1 MPSTEGR
8 PQTKPSRRPNGS
20 STPSPATTAVPASTT
35 SSNRPTSSK
44 PIPRGGA
51 RKSAASSRRL
61 QIETHAADPQAL
73 AVRAESTV
81 ARDRQCTRRAG
92 GGKPHRRDA
101 LAPGAA
107 PAPRFGRP
115 RLVERDDGAADVAG
129 VEVDGGDVVQRDLPH
144 DADAERGEPL
154 ASGLE
159 VLGLEDDHVAAVAAA
174 LLEEAAGG
182 RA

>member
-1 MPSTEGR
+1 SSTSTTSHRGTRTAYRAATRMPSTEGR

-101 LAPGAA
+101 LGPGTGSDEAD
-107 PAPRFGRP
+107 PARLGRQ
-115 RLVERDDGAADVAG
+115 RARRAGATG
-129 VEVDGGDVVQRDLPH
+129 
-144 DADAERGEPL
+144 RGEAEHLRP
-154 ASGLE
+154 ASRE
-159 VLGLEDDHVAAVAAA
+159 A
-174 LLEEAAGG
+174 L